1 MGWAKYQEDNVSRF
15 WRDAHDQHQT
25 IDHRTAVPDRNS
37 PSDDPLE
44 TLRALRAQLAL
55 TPSNANVTRRFNAE
69 KIRLGKLGVSPGD
82 INDVIHGNSHTAP
95 AGTPTIQPKPIAPE
109 CNVSKGSEMIQYL
122 NSDAIGS
129 SETTKRGIQMKEFTV
144 AAAKPLPVIVLADVS
159 GSMGEAGKITA
170 LNAAIAD
177 MIRTFAHESRV
188 RAEIQVGIIAFGDKT
203 ASFVLPLTS
212 VGKIADIPTLVV
224 TPGNTPMG
232 QAFALARQTIED
244 KEAIPSRAYRPV
256 LILVSDGQPNDEWE
270 LPFEELCKSER
281 CQKTSRYALA
291 IGNDADEEM
300 LRKFANNPEAP
311 LFMTHEASDIHR
323 FFRAVTMSVT
333 TRTAGTDPNLFA
345 PLSFD
350 SLPDDDDLDLNFK

>member
-25 IDHRTAVPDRNS
+25 IDPQTAVPNRNC
-37 PSDDPLE
+37 PFDDPLE
-44 TLRALRAQLAL
+44 TLRALRAQLVL
-55 TPSNANVTRRFNAE
+55 TPSDANVTRRFNAE

-109 CNVSKGSEMIQYL
+109 CNVSKGSEKTQCL
-122 NSDAIGS
+122 NSDAIES
-129 SETTKRGIQMKEFTV
+129 SETTKRGTKMKEFTV

-212 VGKIADIPTLVV
+212 AGQIQQAPILVAS
-224 TPGNTPMG
+224 GNTPMG
-232 QAFALARQTIED
+232 QAFALARKTIED
-244 KEAIPSRAYRPV
+244 KDIIPPRAYRPV

-291 IGNDADEEM
+291 IGNDANEEM

-311 LFMTHEASDIHR
+311 LFMTHEARDIHR

-333 TRTAGTDPNLFA
+333 TRTTNPNPDLLA

-350 SLPDDDDLDLNFK
+350 SLPDEDDLDLDFK